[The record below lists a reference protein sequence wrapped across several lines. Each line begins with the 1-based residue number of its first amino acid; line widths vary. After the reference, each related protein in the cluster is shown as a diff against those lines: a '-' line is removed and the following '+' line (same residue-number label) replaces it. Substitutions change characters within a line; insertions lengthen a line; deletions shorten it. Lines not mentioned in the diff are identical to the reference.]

1 MNKIFGNLPFQ
12 IYKLRRISKK
22 VTLTTTFTIKQTQ
35 DFLHLKMNSDK
46 TTFSALPKWLIPLDF
61 LGLFEKDPF
70 GNLLVI
76 KRFFIF
82 VIGWFTYYRYTAV
95 NKIQI
100 KGSDQLVNLPDNGV
114 LFLSNH
120 QTYFADV
127 IAFYHIFCAT
137 KWGYK
142 DTISPP
148 FYLFSPRARC
158 YYVAAAETM
167 KEGGILPKL
176 FSMGGAI
183 TIDRS
188 WRANGENVKRQL
200 DNTAQDKIGMG
211 LKHGWVVSFPQGT
224 TKPYAPIRKGT
235 AHLIKEHQPI
245 VIPVV
250 INGFRRAF
258 DKKGLRFKKRNTRLT
273 VHFKEP
279 MQFLP
284 DESIEDMIT
293 RVTVAIEQEPP
304 VM

>member
-1 MNKIFGNLPFQ
+1 
-12 IYKLRRISKK
+12 
-22 VTLTTTFTIKQTQ
+22 
-35 DFLHLKMNSDK
+35 MNSVK
-46 TTFSALPKWLIPLDF
+46 SIYSALPRWLVRLDF
-61 LGLFEKDPF
+61 LGVFEKDPF
-70 GNLLVI
+70 GNFLIV

-95 NKIQI
+95 NKIRI
-100 KGSDQLVNLPDNGV
+100 KGGAQLVNLPDHGV

-142 DTISPP
+142 DTIAPP

-158 YYVAAAETM
+158 YYVAASETM

-188 WRANGENVKRQL
+188 WRASGENVQRQL
-200 DNTAQDKIGMG
+200 DNSAQDRIGLG

-224 TKPYAPIRKGT
+224 TKPYAPVRKGT
-235 AHLIKEHQPI
+235 AYMIKEHTPI
-245 VIPVV
+245 VVPVV

-258 DKKGLRFKKRNTRLT
+258 DKKGLRFKKRNTKLT

-279 MQFLP
+279 MHFLP
-284 DESIEDMIT
+284 DETVDEMIDRIT
-293 RVTVAIEQEPP
+293 KAIEQESPAF
-304 VM
+304 

>member
-1 MNKIFGNLPFQ
+1 
-12 IYKLRRISKK
+12 
-22 VTLTTTFTIKQTQ
+22 
-35 DFLHLKMNSDK
+35 MNSEK
-46 TTFSALPKWLIPLDF
+46 ITYSFLPKWAAKLDF

-70 GNLLVI
+70 GNYLVI

-82 VIGWFTYYRYTAV
+82 IIGWFTYYRYTGV
-95 NKIQI
+95 NKIEI
-100 KGSDQLVNLPDNGV
+100 TGGEKLTKLPDQGV

-158 YYVAAAETM
+158 YYVAASETM
-167 KEGGILPKL
+167 KAGILPKL
-176 FSMGGAI
+176 FSIGGAI

-188 WRANGENVKRQL
+188 WRANGENVKREL
-200 DNTAQDKIGMG
+200 DNSGQDKIGAG

-235 AHLIKEHQPI
+235 AYLIKEHQPI
-245 VIPVV
+245 IIPVV

-258 DKKGLRFKKRNTRLT
+258 DKKGLRFKKRNTKLT
-273 VHFKEP
+273 VHFKDP
-279 MQFLP
+279 MTFEP
-284 DESIEDMIT
+284 DESIEQMVA
-293 RVTVAIEQEPP
+293 RVTEAIEQIDPTS
-304 VM
+304 

>member
-1 MNKIFGNLPFQ
+1 MIP
-12 IYKLRRISKK
+12 KK
-22 VTLTTTFTIKQTQ
+22 
-35 DFLHLKMNSDK
+35 S
-46 TTFSALPKWLIPLDF
+46 TFSLLPSWLIRLDF
-61 LGLFEKDPF
+61 LGIFEKDPF
-70 GNLLVI
+70 NNYLTI

-95 NKIQI
+95 NKIRI
-100 KGSDQLVNLPDNGV
+100 KGSDQLVNLPDHGV

-142 DTISPP
+142 DSISPP

-200 DNTAQDKIGMG
+200 DNSAQDKIGMG
-211 LKHGWVVSFPQGT
+211 LHHGWVVSFPQGT
-224 TKPYAPIRKGT
+224 TKPYAPVRKGT
-235 AHLIKEHQPI
+235 AYLIKEHQPI

-258 DKKGLRFKKRNTRLT
+258 DKKGLRFKKRNTKLT

-279 MQFLP
+279 MHFLP
-284 DESIEDMIT
+284 DESIESMIERIT
-293 RVTVAIEQEPP
+293 KAIEQEAPGETGLQVP
-304 VM
+304 IS